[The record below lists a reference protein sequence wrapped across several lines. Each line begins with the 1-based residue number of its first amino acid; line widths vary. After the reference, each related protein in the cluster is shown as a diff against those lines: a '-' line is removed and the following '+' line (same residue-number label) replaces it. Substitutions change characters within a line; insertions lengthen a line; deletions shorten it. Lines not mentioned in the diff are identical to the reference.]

1 MHQSLKK
8 MLVITTA
15 ALWVMV
21 LSCDVSALASNDVTT
36 LPPNDNQ
43 DPDLH
48 FISMKL
54 AKTDGNIAQDGL
66 VSKAY

>member
-8 MLVITTA
+8 MLVITTV

-43 DPDLH
+43 EPDLH

>member
-8 MLVITTA
+8 MLVITTV